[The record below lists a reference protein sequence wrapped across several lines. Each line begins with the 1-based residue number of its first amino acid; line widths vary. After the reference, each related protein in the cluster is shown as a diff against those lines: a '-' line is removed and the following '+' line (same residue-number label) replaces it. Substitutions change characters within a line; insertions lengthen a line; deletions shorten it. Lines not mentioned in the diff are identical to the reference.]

1 LAPTLLIRKSWVV
14 FVYAI
19 AISVESIII
28 EYLTSSSIHIS
39 PLVLSSTSITLAGIL
54 LLLTAVLIFKKKRTI
69 MALFTESTKILILAS
84 LSLAIGILTWYDSV
98 NKIGASKELLVAG
111 PLEIVV
117 IVLLARLFLK
127 ERLHKTHC
135 VGISLALIGFVLALL
150 SDTNF
155 SPIRS
160 NMHYATGSTTYF
172 IVPIG
177 IGDFEAMIS
186 AFGFATGVLFLSKLL
201 SRYSSIEAAGSTMLM
216 SGSFLF
222 TMLLIGILAY
232 GTNSVLLT
240 ASAAGSFEMHIS
252 ITNAIVILLL
262 FSLIPFVGS
271 LSYSTGLSRIG
282 ASLTATIG
290 SSSIVITVFLQLII
304 RELGISTHLPEN
316 ILLAILGGVVG
327 FLGIYIIHLPG
338 YFVPITK
345 GN

>member
-1 LAPTLLIRKSWVV
+1 
-14 FVYAI
+14 
-19 AISVESIII
+19 
-28 EYLTSSSIHIS
+28 
-39 PLVLSSTSITLAGIL
+39 
-54 LLLTAVLIFKKKRTI
+54 

-135 VGISLALIGFVLALL
+135 AGISLALIGFVLALL
-150 SDTNF
+150 SDT
-155 SPIRS
+155 SPLGS
-160 NMHYATGSTTYF
+160 NMHYATRSTTYF

-222 TMLLIGILAY
+222 SMLLIGILAY

-316 ILLAILGGVVG
+316 MLLAILGGLVG

>member
-1 LAPTLLIRKSWVV
+1 MT
-14 FVYAI
+14 
-19 AISVESIII
+19 
-28 EYLTSSSIHIS
+28 
-39 PLVLSSTSITLAGIL
+39 
-54 LLLTAVLIFKKKRTI
+54 
-69 MALFTESTKILILAS
+69 LFTESTKILILAS

-150 SDTNF
+150 SDT
-155 SPIRS
+155 SPIGS
-160 NMHYATGSTTYF
+160 NMHYATRSTTYF

-222 TMLLIGILAY
+222 SMLLIGILAY

>member
-1 LAPTLLIRKSWVV
+1 
-14 FVYAI
+14 
-19 AISVESIII
+19 
-28 EYLTSSSIHIS
+28 
-39 PLVLSSTSITLAGIL
+39 
-54 LLLTAVLIFKKKRTI
+54 

-150 SDTNF
+150 SDT
-155 SPIRS
+155 SPIGS
-160 NMHYATGSTTYF
+160 NMHYATRSTTYF

-316 ILLAILGGVVG
+316 MLLAILGGLVG

>member
-1 LAPTLLIRKSWVV
+1 MAPTLLIRKSWVV

-84 LSLAIGILTWYDSV
+84 LSLAIGILTWYDSI

-150 SDTNF
+150 SDT
-155 SPIRS
+155 SPIGS
-160 NMHYATGSTTYF
+160 NMHYATRSTTYF

-222 TMLLIGILAY
+222 SMLLIGILAY

-316 ILLAILGGVVG
+316 MLLAILGGLVG